1 PASDKNSGS
10 GGDSGRED
18 ASWGEEPTWPP
29 SFPHREI
36 DALIERLDNGQSVE
50 KADAYRL
57 LSLVAKE
64 AQRLR
69 ATALR
74 LSTAKLAEADRE
86 AREIVA
92 EALGHADAMRTVG
105 LSILNTRLDEAD
117 RLLSTMREAF
127 QVELRASELAR
138 AEERR
143 RPSDLFGERGDA
155 GNGPP

>member
-1 PASDKNSGS
+1 VVPAASEENTGS
-10 GGDSGRED
+10 GRSAGS
-18 ASWGEEPTWPP
+18 EEPTWPP

-36 DALIERLDNGQSVE
+36 DALIERLDNGQSVD

-117 RLLSTMREAF
+117 RVLSTMREAF

-143 RPSDLFGERGDA
+143 RPSDLFGDRGDA